1 MSTLKDLESR
11 VREMD
16 LLTRLEEC
24 ERRIGRM
31 CSEGR
36 CPKMSIPVQ
45 WNDDDFF
52 ICTTLRD
59 VQHYYKSV
67 EGALT

>member
-1 MSTLKDLESR
+1 MSTREQLEAR
-11 VREMD
+11 VRETD
-16 LLTRLEEC
+16 LLSRLEEC
-24 ERRIGRM
+24 QRRIGRM

-36 CPKMSIPVQ
+36 SPKMSIPVQ
-45 WNDDDFF
+45 WDDDDFF

-59 VQHYYKSV
+59 ASHYYKSV

>member
-1 MSTLKDLESR
+1 MSSQESLEAR

-16 LLTRLEEC
+16 LLTRIEEC

-31 CSEGR
+31 CSELRG
-36 CPKMSIPVQ
+36 PKMSIPVQ

-59 VQHYYKSV
+59 AIHYYKTV
-67 EGALT
+67 EGALA